1 MRLACGVFGTG
12 GCCATKWEGRGLRR
26 ALLLQEADVCPK
38 DLQIQRCFCRRQMYA
53 QKICKFSVKLGPC
66 SERHDGLK

>member
-1 MRLACGVFGTG
+1 MQLACGVFGTR

-38 DLQIQRCFCRRQMYA
+38 DLQIQRQVGSL
-53 QKICKFSVKLGPC
+53 Q
-66 SERHDGLK
+66 